1 MSAKNAMTALPTTS
15 ARMNALPSTPT
26 RRHCLSA
33 LAGGFAMVQGFWPG
47 AAQAYDAMGA
57 VDPPTPALDFKLTDH
72 LGRARGLRE
81 MLSGRVTVV
90 QTMFTGCST
99 VCPIQGA
106 VFAELQRR
114 LTKINSKQAVQ
125 LLSLSI
131 DPLGDSPTALKAW
144 LERLQAESNWSAG
157 VPQMADVVPL
167 QRSLDGPASRNKN
180 GADEHSDRL
189 YFFDAQARLRWRSG
203 ALPAVAEVLRV
214 VGYLAA

>member
-1 MSAKNAMTALPTTS
+1 MSS
-15 ARMNALPSTPT
+15 PT
-26 RRHCLSA
+26 RRQCLSA
-33 LAGGFAMVQGFWPG
+33 LTGGLALVQGFWPD

-57 VDPPTPALDFKLTDH
+57 VDPPTPAPDFKLTDP
-72 LGRARGLRE
+72 LGRARSLRE
-81 MLSGRVTVV
+81 MLAGRVTVV

-114 LTKINSKQAVQ
+114 LAKLNSKQPVH
-125 LLSLSI
+125 LLSISI
-131 DPLGDSPTALKAW
+131 DPLGDSPQALKTW
-144 LERLQAESNWSAG
+144 LDRLQAEANWTAG
-157 VPQMADVVPL
+157 VPQMADVAAL
-167 QRSLDGPASRNKN
+167 QRSLDGPAARPRN

-214 VGYLAA
+214 IGYLAA